1 MDPQTINVNVLRRH
15 DPEISLIVDS
25 TSYVVLY
32 RFARG
37 AWSKTG
43 LEGTLFIYQR
53 EVAPYFG
60 VFVLNRQSLE
70 NFCEPLVSGW
80 DVDLDDGLV
89 IWRND
94 GATGTKDDGELAHL
108 CPRLESELTPH
119 FAFRRHSRH
128 LGLRSRT

>member
-1 MDPQTINVNVLRRH
+1 MDPATINVNVLRRH
-15 DPEISLIVDS
+15 DPNVSLIVDH

-32 RFARG
+32 RFAHG

-53 EVAPYFG
+53 DVAPYFG
-60 VFVLNRQSLE
+60 VFVLNRQGLN

-94 GATGTKDDGELAHL
+94 GATGTKDEGAIGWYPSLHGRAH
-108 CPRLESELTPH
+108 RV
-119 FAFRRHSRH
+119 
-128 LGLRSRT
+128 